1 MRRQIVPLILTPAE
15 LNLVNQLNTIGSAS
29 WDASP
34 LTTQTGQDITIPRN
48 DLKEKIKSYLYN
60 HQEQHC
66 AYCTT
71 DLSGTTWE
79 IDHIAKKSTFRQ
91 LTWHLSN
98 LVCACTACNIRRKGN
113 RNMSVNNT
121 GLPAAAINTSNQLDY
136 SIVHPI
142 LIDPHQHFN
151 WCNDLIVCHH
161 STPLGK
167 TTDDHFEITSPAM
180 TLNRIGN
187 LARRTTPTTAHQQL
201 INDIMSVVR
210 TKR

>member
-15 LNLVNQLNTIGSAS
+15 LNLVNQLNAIGATS

-34 LTTQTGQDITIPRN
+34 LTTQTGQDITIPRD

-60 HQEQHC
+60 HQEEHC

-79 IDHIAKKSTFRQ
+79 IDHVAKKSIFGQ

-113 RNMSVNNT
+113 RNMFVNNS
-121 GLPAAAINTSNQLDY
+121 GLAPATINTSNQLNY
-136 SIVHPI
+136 TIVHPI
-142 LIDPHQHFN
+142 LIDPHQHFS
-151 WCNDLIVCHH
+151 WCVELIFCNNA
-161 STPLGK
+161 TPLGK
-167 TTDDHFEITSPAM
+167 TTDDHFEITSPTM
-180 TLNRIGN
+180 TFNRIAN
-187 LARRTTPTTAHQQL
+187 QARQTTPTTAHQQL
-201 INDIMSVVR
+201 ISEIMSVVR